1 MGTAKQALE
10 FVADHDYLM
19 HIRKAFSSRKP
30 SGRFSGIGV
39 PSGRLFQGGPDLFQ
53 TYNTLGIV
61 LSSSSRFE
69 ELVEDYKDMVF
80 NVLFRLSGD
89 YHLSQDLFQ
98 ETFIRVYRGLKN
110 FQSRSKLSTWIYS
123 IAVNVF
129 RDHMRKRSWRLLKNE
144 KPADGLGHGI
154 DEYNPEIQ
162 FIRKQEQEEI
172 QKKICRLRESIR
184 VPLVLYYIEGMNLQ
198 QIAEITERSS
208 SDIKVSLHRAR
219 KKLKEI
225 LQKEGPED
233 E

>member
-10 FVADHDYLM
+10 CVADHDYIV
-19 HIRKAFSSRKP
+19 HRRKAFSSGEP
-30 SGRFSGIGV
+30 SGRFSG
-39 PSGRLFQGGPDLFQ
+39 RLFRGEPVFFQ
-53 TYNTLGIV
+53 TYTTLRIP
-61 LSSSSRFE
+61 LSSSNRFE
-69 ELVEDYKDMVF
+69 ELVKEYKDSTF
-80 NVLFRLSGD
+80 NMLFRLSGD

-110 FQSRSKLSTWIYS
+110 FQFRSKLSTWIYS

-129 RDHMRKRSWRLLKNE
+129 RDHVRKRRWGLLRKE
-144 KPADGLGHGI
+144 EPADGFRQGN

-162 FIRKQEQEEI
+162 FIRKQEREEI
-172 QKKICRLRESIR
+172 QKKICGLRESIR

-198 QIAEITERSS
+198 QISEITKRSI

-219 KKLKEI
+219 KKLKET
-225 LQKEGPED
+225 LEKEGPEN